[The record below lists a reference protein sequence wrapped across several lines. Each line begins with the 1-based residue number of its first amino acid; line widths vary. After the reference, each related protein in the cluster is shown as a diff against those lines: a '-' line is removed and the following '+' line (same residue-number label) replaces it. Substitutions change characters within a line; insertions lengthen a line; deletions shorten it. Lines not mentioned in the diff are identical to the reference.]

1 MNKIEKL
8 EKELD
13 KTKTKA
19 KSIENKLVK
28 FKEEDCL
35 VRDYIVS
42 NILLPVSVPALLLT
56 LAVITNLGIFY
67 ALGSYLAIM
76 SVVCA
81 ILLHGN
87 LFTIAE
93 KMLKKRIKCLNKD
106 LSKANEKIKNLEIE
120 LKDEKTKYNE
130 AQKLVGS
137 IFKESNI
144 QILTNAM
151 NCENAKIDEE
161 YIKHIFSAQEKQLP
175 KVKKLVIEAIKR
187 RKKEQKF
194 CNEQDQLTKEIK
206 DCASES
212 SLDVN
217 V

>member
-8 EKELD
+8 KKELER
-13 KTKTKA
+13 TKTKA

-28 FKEEDCL
+28 YQGEDCL
-35 VRDYIVS
+35 ARDYIVS
-42 NILLPVSVPALLLT
+42 NILLPASVPALLLT
-56 LAVITNLGIFY
+56 LAVITNLGVLY

-81 ILLHGN
+81 ISLHGN

-106 LSKANEKIKNLEIE
+106 LSKVNEKIKNLEIE
-120 LKDEKTKYNE
+120 LKDEKTKYND
-130 AQKLVGS
+130 AQKIVGS

-144 QILTNAM
+144 QIITNAM
-151 NCENAKIDEE
+151 NCENVELDEE
-161 YIKHIFSAQEKQLP
+161 YIKRIFSAQEKQLP
-175 KVKKLVIEAIKR
+175 KVKKLVLEAIKR
-187 RKKEQKF
+187 RKNNKKF
-194 CNEQDQLTKEIK
+194 YNEQNELTKEIK
-206 DCASES
+206 DYKTES
-212 SLDVN
+212 SLDMN